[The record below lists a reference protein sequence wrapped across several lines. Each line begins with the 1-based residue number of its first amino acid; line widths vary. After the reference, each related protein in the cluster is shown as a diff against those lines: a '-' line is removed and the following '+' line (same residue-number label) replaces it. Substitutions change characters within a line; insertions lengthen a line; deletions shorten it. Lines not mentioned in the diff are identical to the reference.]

1 MRAARGMTVLEL
13 MIVLAIIASLTIL
26 GRIGLRALTGAELD
40 NRAGLSRR
48 ISEQTKDFYAGL
60 RYSLSMLLQLPDFIF
75 RSESAIPSAG
85 GNLATAFMTNDVAA
99 DFVSINADGTRQDKA
114 QMISDSAR
122 AKMVGAAT
130 FKLFDKNIRTYGNVG
145 IITGRARA
153 YLSGKYIVE
162 FLYTAVFVKQNDKW
176 MYASWQGTISK
187 DSPVPPPMPQGN

>member
-1 MRAARGMTVLEL
+1 V
-13 MIVLAIIASLTIL
+13 LTIRNIL
-26 GRIGLRALTGAELD
+26 
-40 NRAGLSRR
+40 
-48 ISEQTKDFYAGL
+48 ISL
-60 RYSLSMLLQLPDFIF
+60 
-75 RSESAIPSAG
+75 G
-85 GNLATAFMTNDVAA
+85 GNMNATKIAAAIFFALLVPNSLATYAAESKLAAKELEAAEARMFEGIKTHDPAFITNDVAA

-162 FLYTAVFVKQNDKW
+162 FLYTAVFVKQNEKW